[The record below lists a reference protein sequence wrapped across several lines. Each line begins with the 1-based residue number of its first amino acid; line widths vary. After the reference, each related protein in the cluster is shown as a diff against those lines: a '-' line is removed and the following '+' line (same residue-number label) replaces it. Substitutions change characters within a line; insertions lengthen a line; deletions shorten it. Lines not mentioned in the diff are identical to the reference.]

1 MTDKNDQINQLLERL
16 NALSKKQTDFLNEIN
31 DLRLQI
37 NRLRLSSVN
46 PIDALKDTA
55 DQKQAVTT
63 EPSAPAEKII
73 GEHHQV
79 SRQYRPEERTR
90 QPVRP
95 LHRGVPAKTNFEK
108 FIGENLTAKIGI
120 AITVI
125 GVAIGAKYA
134 IDNQLISP
142 LTRIILGYLAGVGL
156 LGFAIQ
162 LKKKYENFS
171 AVLLSGSM
179 AILYFITYAA
189 YSFYS
194 LIPQAVAFGLM
205 VVFTIFTVVAAI
217 TYNRQIIAK
226 FGLVGAYAV
235 PFLLSDGSG
244 KVSVLFT
251 YMAIINAGIVF
262 IAFKRYWKP
271 LYYSSFVLTWMIY
284 AVWYVLNYE
293 PAYFGL
299 ALTFLTVFFL
309 TFYLTFL
316 AYKLLQKEK
325 FAIGDIFLLLTN
337 SFVFFG
343 FGYHVL
349 SDHETGGHLLGLFAL
364 GNAVIHFVVGV
375 MIHRRELADRN
386 LVYFISGLVLVFVT
400 IAIPVQLD
408 GNWVTLLWAG
418 EAALLFWIGRTK
430 NVEVYER
437 LSFPLMI
444 LAFVSLVQDWTV
456 GYNNYIPSNPETRVA
471 PLLNICFLT
480 SILFITAFAWINR
493 VNAKTKYE
501 HAPERKGFQKWV
513 HTMMSFLIPAIL
525 LSTVYYAFRL
535 EIANYWDQLEAD
547 SALTI
552 SDASGSVR
560 YFRDEDL
567 GRFKSIWIINYSL
580 LFAALLA
587 IVNLRKIRSQRL
599 VLLSL
604 GLIFVTVAVFL
615 TEGLYVLG
623 ELRESYLENT
633 LAQYYKRSAFSL
645 GIRYI
650 SFAFAAFA
658 ILSGSKVIKRDFVK
672 KYSGI
677 VFELLLHTAVLWVVS
692 SELVHWMDISGST
705 QTYKLGLSILWG
717 VYALFLIALGIRSR
731 KKHLRIGAIVLFGI
745 TLIKLFFYDIPHL
758 NTISKTI
765 VLVSLG
771 VLLLIISFLYNK
783 YKHVISDE
791 IKA

>member
-1 MTDKNDQINQLLERL
+1 MTDTNDQINQLLEHL
-16 NALSKKQTDFLNEIN
+16 NALSKKQTDLLNEIN

-37 NRLRLSSVN
+37 NRLRLASAS
-46 PIDALKDTA
+46 PIEALKDAA
-55 DQKQAVTT
+55 DHKQAIAT
-63 EPSAPAEKII
+63 EPSALPEKII
-73 GEHHQV
+73 SEHHQV
-79 SRQYRPEERTR
+79 SQQYKPDESTR
-90 QPVRP
+90 QPVHP
-95 LHRGVPAKTNFEK
+95 PQKGTNVKANFEK

-142 LTRIILGYLAGVGL
+142 LTRIILGYLAGIGL
-156 LGFAIQ
+156 LGFAIK

-194 LIPQAVAFGLM
+194 LIPQVVAFGLM

-217 TYNRQIIAK
+217 TYNRQIIAQ

-251 YMAIINAGIVF
+251 YMAIINAGILF
-262 IAFKRYWKP
+262 IAFKRYWKS
-271 LYYSSFVLTWMIY
+271 LYYSSFALTWMIY

-293 PAYFGL
+293 SAYFGL
-299 ALTFLTVFFL
+299 ALTFLTVFFI

-316 AYKLLQKEK
+316 GYKLVQKEK
-325 FAIGDIFLLLTN
+325 FAMGDIFLLLIN
-337 SFVFFG
+337 SFIFFG
-343 FGYHVL
+343 FGYNML
-349 SDHETGGHLLGLFAL
+349 SDHETGEQLLGLFAL
-364 GNAVIHFVVGV
+364 GNAVIHFIVG
-375 MIHRRELADRN
+375 ITIYRQKLADRS

-444 LAFVSLVQDWTV
+444 LAFSSLAQDWTV
-456 GYNNYIPSNPETRVA
+456 GYNNYIPSNPSTRVT
-471 PLLNICFLT
+471 PLLNIYFLT
-480 SILFITAFAWINR
+480 SILFITAFVWINR

-501 HAPERKGFQKWV
+501 HVSERKGFQKGV
-513 HTMMSFLIPAIL
+513 HTIMSSLIPAIL
-525 LSTVYYAFRL
+525 LITVYYAFRL

-567 GRFKSIWIINYSL
+567 GRFKSVWIINYSL

-587 IVNLRKIRSQRL
+587 IVNFRKIKSQRL
-599 VLLSL
+599 GLLSL
-604 GLIFVTVAVFL
+604 GLIFIAIAVFL
-615 TEGLYVLG
+615 SEGLYVLG

-633 LAQYYKRSAFSL
+633 LSQYYKRSGFSL

-650 SFAFAAFA
+650 SFAFVAFA
-658 ILSGSKVIKRDFVK
+658 LAAGYTIIKRDFVK
-672 KYSGI
+672 KYSAI
-677 VFELLLHTAVLWVVS
+677 VFDLLLHTTVLWVAS
-692 SELVHWMDISGST
+692 SELIHWMDISGST

-717 VYALFLIALGIRSR
+717 IYALFLIAFGIRIR
-731 KKHLRIGAIVLFGI
+731 KKHLRIGAIVLFGV
-745 TLIKLFFYDIPHL
+745 TLVKLFFYDIPHL
-758 NTISKTI
+758 DTISKTI

-771 VLLLIISFLYNK
+771 ALLLIISFLYNK

-791 IKA
+791 IKT